1 MNKLKSY
8 HEIQRIVIIGVR
20 VMVILGGGVVIGKMR
35 VTSRVQAIFPFSDR
49 LVVPWMFDDKLLS
62 STFMLCACVRALVSV
77 LYLITKKIKK

>member
-20 VMVILGGGVVIGKMR
+20 VMVILGGLVIGKMR
-35 VTSRVQAIFPFSDR
+35 VTSRVQAIFPFSDG